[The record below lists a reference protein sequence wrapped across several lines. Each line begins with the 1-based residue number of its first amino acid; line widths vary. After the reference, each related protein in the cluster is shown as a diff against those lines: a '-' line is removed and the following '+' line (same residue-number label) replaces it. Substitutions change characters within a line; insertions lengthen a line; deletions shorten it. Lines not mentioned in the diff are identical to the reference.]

1 MYIFYHVSNSC
12 QSYTPTTDLYAN
24 LQFSSDLLLTML
36 NKNNTQSGW
45 SKLSHPCS
53 IVAVTFHWLYKCLL
67 YIITDQWQ
75 CIYLFL
81 VPDSCCPTVKNVN
94 KNELHRRHQQIKPRL
109 IPGFALVG
117 NIGSPSSLVIFQHR
131 VYNLYVISEHV
142 SCGVIF
148 WPDLSRWPKN

>member
-1 MYIFYHVSNSC
+1 MYICYHVSNSC
-12 QSYTPTTDLYAN
+12 QSYTPATDLYAN
-24 LQFSSDLLLTML
+24 WQFSRDLLLTML

-45 SKLSHPCS
+45 FNLSHTCY
-53 IVAVTFHWLYKCLL
+53 IVPVTFHWLNKCLL

-81 VPDSCCPTVKNVN
+81 VPGSCCPTVRNVN
-94 KNELHRRHQQIKPRL
+94 KNELHRLHQQIKTRL
-109 IPGFALVG
+109 IPGFALVR

-131 VYNLYVISEHV
+131 VYNWYVISELV

-148 WPDLSRWPKN
+148 WPDLSWWRKN